1 MKLRSGLTA
10 CLLGL
15 GLGAVVPPALADTVE
30 ARCDVF
36 PAGED
41 RAISSGLCT
50 FSQRQGFVTIR
61 LQNGD
66 TVELRPN
73 GTKPDAFLDAKGE
86 PARRDILEGKRGHV
100 YRLATR
106 SIFVYWD
113 LAPYVKG
120 AKTR

>member
-1 MKLRSGLTA
+1 MKLLSALTA
-10 CLLGL
+10 SLLGL
-15 GLGAVVPPALADTVE
+15 GMLAVAPPARADTVE

-41 RAISSGLCT
+41 RALSSGLCS

-73 GTKPDAFLDAKGE
+73 ATKADAFVDAKGQ

-120 AKTR
+120 AQTR